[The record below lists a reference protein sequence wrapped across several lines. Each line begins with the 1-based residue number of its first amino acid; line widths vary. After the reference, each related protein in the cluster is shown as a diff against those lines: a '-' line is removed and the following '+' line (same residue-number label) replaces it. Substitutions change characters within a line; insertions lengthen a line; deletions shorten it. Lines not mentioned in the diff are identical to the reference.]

1 MVNNEPA
8 PSSTD
13 ILDAIAEIVEEVIG
27 VDAAEVSA
35 ETSFT
40 EDLDVDSLAMM
51 EIAVAVEDRF
61 EVKIPDDRVRELRT
75 VGDAVNFIVDH
86 R

>member
-1 MVNNEPA
+1 MVDNN
-8 PSSTD
+8 D
-13 ILDAIAEIVEEVIG
+13 ILNAIAEIVEEVLGI
-27 VDAAEVSA
+27 DSAEVSA

-40 EDLDVDSLAMM
+40 DDLDVDSLAMM

-61 EVKIPDDRVRELRT
+61 EVKIPDDRVTGLRT
-75 VGDAVNFIVDH
+75 VGDAVNYVAAH

>member
-27 VDAAEVSA
+27 VDAAEVRA

>member
-1 MVNNEPA
+1 MVN
-8 PSSTD
+8 STD
-13 ILDAIAEIVEEVIG
+13 ILNAIAGIIEEVIG
-27 VDAAEVSA
+27 VDAAEVGA

-75 VGDAVNFIVDH
+75 VGDAVAFVVDH

>member
-1 MVNNEPA
+1 MDNVDNVDN
-8 PSSTD
+8 TD
-13 ILDAIAEIVEEVIG
+13 ILDAIVEIVEEVLGI
-27 VDAAEVSA
+27 DSAEVSA

-40 EDLDVDSLAMM
+40 DDLDVDSLAMM

-61 EVKIPDDRVRELRT
+61 EVRIPDDRVAELRT
-75 VGDAVNFIVDH
+75 VGDAVDYVAEH

>member
-1 MVNNEPA
+1 MSND
-8 PSSTD
+8 D
-13 ILDAIAEIVEEVIG
+13 ILTAIAAIVEEVLG
-27 VDAAEVSA
+27 VDSADVSP
-35 ETSFT
+35 ETSFAD
-40 EDLDVDSLAMM
+40 DLDVDSLAMM

-75 VGDAVNFIVDH
+75 VGDAVDYVAGH